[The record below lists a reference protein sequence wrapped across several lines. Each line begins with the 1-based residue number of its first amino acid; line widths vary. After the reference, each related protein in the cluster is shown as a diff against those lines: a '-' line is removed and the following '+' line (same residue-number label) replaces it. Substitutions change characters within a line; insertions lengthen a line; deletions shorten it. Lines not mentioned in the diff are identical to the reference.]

1 MRVKVCFYFYLFI
14 FLKPRVSCNS
24 RWPQTWYTTLNSW
37 PFWSH
42 LWAAGIADMYRHLI
56 YAMPGIECRAFCM
69 LSEHSTNSHIS
80 STSDN
85 VEAISFCLSPVK
97 VWEHNS
103 YTTSDTPE
111 LNTTQFLTHS
121 LVLFSTSS
129 VWSPDI
135 LTLWLICL
143 THHVL
148 RYLCLLKL
156 ELFDTRKLF
165 S

>member
-1 MRVKVCFYFYLFI
+1 MQLKVASNLVYDPELLAFLVSPLSCWDCRRV
-14 FLKPRVSCNS
+14 PSCS
-24 RWPQTWYTTLNSW
+24 YMQCLGLQMCTI
-37 PFWSH
+37 H
-42 LWAAGIADMYRHLI
+42 
-56 YAMPGIECRAFCM
+56 AMPGIECRAFCM
-69 LSEHSTNSHIS
+69 LSERSTNSHIS

-156 ELFDTRKLF
+156 ELFDTRKLL